1 MFGIVNGSY
10 THASLVY
17 TYEVKLVRIRF
28 KTHEILLSLILIS
41 FKVPNCAI
49 L

>member
-10 THASLVY
+10 IYESLVY
-17 TYEVKLVRIRF
+17 TCELKLVRIRF
-28 KTHEILLSLILIS
+28 KTHEILLSLKLIS
-41 FKVPNCAI
+41 FKILNCVV